1 MKKLLMISFVSMF
14 AIFAF
19 SEDDVATKWKNG
31 GQGALQF
38 SQASFSNWTVGGVNA
53 LSLNAFLTYS
63 ANYKNE
69 KLSWDNNLDLG
80 YGLQISDGVSQ
91 KTDDK
96 IDLSSA
102 LAFAAGKNW
111 NYSGMF
117 SFKTQMTSGY
127 SDSILISNFMAPA
140 YMLVSVGMTYEPSD
154 VFKIIFSPV
163 TCKMTVVGNQVLAD
177 QGAFGVDSSKSF
189 RAEFGGFVKMSLK
202 KEILKNVL
210 LQTKLELFASYLD
223 NPLFID
229 VNWDLMLS
237 MKINEF
243 LSANISTQLIYDH
256 DVSAS
261 VQFKEMF
268 SFGLSFSL

>member
-1 MKKLLMISFVSMF
+1 MKKLLIILLILIIAVYSF
-14 AIFAF
+14 A
-19 SEDDVATKWKNG
+19 EDKVTDKWKNG

-38 SQASFSNWTVGGVNA
+38 SQASFSNWAAGGVNA

-63 ANYKNE
+63 VNYKHE

-80 YGLQISDGVSQ
+80 YGLQISNGVTQ

-102 LAFAAGKNW
+102 FAFEAGENW
-111 NYSGMF
+111 NYSGLF
-117 SFKTQMTSGY
+117 SFKTQMMPGY
-127 SDSILISNFMAPA
+127 SDTVLISNFMAPA
-140 YMLVSVGMTYEPSD
+140 YMLVSAGMSYESSD
-154 VFKIIFSPV
+154 NFKLMLSPV
-163 TCKMTVVGNQVLAD
+163 TGKMTVVGNQNLAD

-189 RAEFGGFVKMSLK
+189 RAEFGGFIKLALK
-202 KEILKNVL
+202 KEILKNVN
-210 LQTKLELFASYLD
+210 LQTKLELFSNYLD
-223 NPLFID
+223 SPLSVD
-229 VNWDLMLS
+229 VNWDLMVS

-243 LSANISTQLIYDH
+243 LSANITTQLIYDQ
-256 DVSAS
+256 DVSTN

>member
-1 MKKLLMISFVSMF
+1 MKKLLMILFVFMSVAFVF
-14 AIFAF
+14 A
-19 SEDDVATKWKNG
+19 EEVEATKWKNG

-38 SQASFSNWTVGGVNA
+38 SQASFSNWTAGGVNA

-63 ANYKNE
+63 ANYKHG

-80 YGLQISDGVSQ
+80 YGLQISNGLTQ

-102 LAFAAGKNW
+102 FSFAAGKAW
-111 NYSGMF
+111 DYSGMF
-117 SFKTQMTSGY
+117 SFKTQMTPGY
-127 SDSILISNFMAPA
+127 SDTVLISNFMAPA
-140 YMLVSVGMTYEPSD
+140 YMLVSAGMTYEPSD
-154 VFKIIFSPV
+154 IFKLMLSPI
-163 TCKMTVVGNQVLAD
+163 TGKMTIVGNQDLAD

-210 LQTKLELFASYLD
+210 LHTKLELFSSYLN

-256 DVSAS
+256 DVSTN

-268 SFGLSFSL
+268 SFGLSFSF

>member
-80 YGLQISDGVSQ
+80 YGLQISNGVSQ

-102 LAFAAGKNW
+102 LAFEFGKNW
-111 NYSGMF
+111 DYSGMF
-117 SFKTQMTSGY
+117 SFKTQMTPGY
-127 SDSILISNFMAPA
+127 SDTVLISNFMAPA
-140 YMLVSVGMTYEPSD
+140 YMLVSVGMTYKPSD
-154 VFKIIFSPV
+154 NFKLMLSPI
-163 TCKMTVVGNQVLAD
+163 TGKMTVVGNQILSD

-202 KEILKNVL
+202 KEVLKNVL

-243 LSANISTQLIYDH
+243 LSANISTQVIYDH
-256 DVSAS
+256 NVSTS